1 MAKTILIRKVETE
14 NSLHVY
20 MYRIVPHVDSIYVH
34 VPGMVT
40 TFVVVRHG

>member
-20 MYRIVPHVDSIYVH
+20 MYRIVPHVDTAYMYMFLVW
-34 VPGMVT
+34 
-40 TFVVVRHG
+40 